1 MLQKVA
7 LSQRL
12 SHGLTTHPLSS
23 DWHKS
28 LAEPVVATATAMTIS
43 SLLYYYK
50 AAVSMIVLRHA

>member
-7 LSQRL
+7 LSQLL
-12 SHGLTTHPLSS
+12 SHGFTAHPLSS

-28 LAEPVVATATAMTIS
+28 SAEPVVATATVMSIS

-50 AAVSMIVLRHA
+50 AAVLTVVLHHA